1 MFRPGLALR
10 LTQSAARPAGRR
22 FASTTTVEAENEFIA
37 KRAAMRDHAVR
48 KYTFYRSDENNHML
62 VILTGLETT
71 DLWKKISFFVCI
83 PGIAVCALW
92 TYKAEM
98 AHKAHAA

>member
-1 MFRPGLALR
+1 MSLS
-10 LTQSAARPAGRR
+10 QSAQLC
-22 FASTTTVEAENEFIA
+22 ASTLLVRLSSAGFVVKPSVA
-37 KRAAMRDHAVR
+37 DLVLLGVAAD
-48 KYTFYRSDENNHML
+48 T
-62 VILTGLETT
+62 LETT